1 MEQTRRI
8 NGKDKM
14 TKRAYISVFDKTGIV
29 EFAKKLVSA
38 GYEIVSTGGTF
49 DLLEKNGVSA
59 MESADITGFRELIGG
74 KVKSLHPKI
83 FAGILADAKERVDLL
98 NGLKGGEN
106 AGAGKEECAGAEPFD
121 LVCVNLYPF
130 EKYKGKDVNIET
142 LVKNIDI
149 GGVALL
155 RAGAKNYD
163 NVTVISDIEDYKID
177 IENIDLKTREK
188 LALKAFSRTSKYD
201 FEILSELSKR
211 FENEDGEE
219 KEEDG
224 STTGVMPE
232 YDNFSLTKTKDLR
245 YGENP
250 HQSAALYK
258 YGEQIEYEF
267 LNGKEFSYNNIMD
280 ATAALNIIAEFY
292 DVNAAVI
299 IKHTNPCGA
308 ALGKTLLDAWEKA
321 LDCDPLSAFGGIVA
335 FSRKVD
341 LEIAKRLTSMF
352 LEVVIAPDFD
362 DEAVCELKRKK
373 NLRVVKLITPLKLY
387 AGFAEKEIKFTPFGA
402 LMQEKDTKELDPET
416 FKTVTK
422 AKPTQEMIEDMVF
435 AFKIA
440 KHLKSNA
447 IVVAKDLR
455 TLGLCGGQTSRVG
468 SVEIALRRVCDSAKG
483 AVIASDGFFPATDNI
498 EVAAQERVA
507 GIIQP
512 GGSIKDPDVIK
523 LADKLNL
530 VMVTTGIRHFR
541 H

>member
-1 MEQTRRI
+1 M
-8 NGKDKM
+8 
-14 TKRAYISVFDKTGIV
+14 KRAYISVFDKTGIV
-29 EFAKKLVSA
+29 EFAAKLVKA

-49 DLLEKNGVSA
+49 DLLNKNGIKAV
-59 MESADITGFRELIGG
+59 ESADITGFRELIGG

-83 FAGILADAKERVDLL
+83 FAGILANLKER
-98 NGLKGGEN
+98 
-106 AGAGKEECAGAEPFD
+106 EELQKADCKPFD

-130 EKYKGKDVNIET
+130 EDYKGKEVEIET

-155 RAGAKNYD
+155 RAGAKNYE
-163 NVTVISDIEDYKID
+163 NVVVISDVEDYDID

-188 LALKAFSRTSKYD
+188 LAVKAFNRTSKYD
-201 FEILSELSKR
+201 FEIMTELQNRFEAENDDIESESPLQENEVFYLSKI
-211 FENEDGEE
+211 
-219 KEEDG
+219 
-224 STTGVMPE
+224 
-232 YDNFSLTKTKDLR
+232 KDLR

-250 HQSAALYK
+250 HQAAALYDYDK
-258 YGEQIEYEF
+258 TVDYEF
-267 LNGKEFSYNNIMD
+267 LNGKEFSYNNILD
-280 ATAALNIIAEFY
+280 ATAALNIAAEFF
-292 DVNAAVI
+292 DVNTCVI
-299 IKHTNPCGA
+299 IKHTNPCGV
-308 ALGKTLLDAWEKA
+308 ALGKTLLEAWQKA

-335 FSRKVD
+335 FTRPVD
-341 LEIAKRLTSMF
+341 LEIAKNLTAMF
-352 LEVVIAPDFD
+352 LEVVIAPDFT
-362 DEAVCELKRKK
+362 DEAVEELKKKK
-373 NLRVVKLITPLKLY
+373 NLRVVKLLTPLDKYLKFTQKEVKL
-387 AGFAEKEIKFTPFGA
+387 TPFGA
-402 LMQEKDTKELDPET
+402 LLQEKDSKELNPET

-422 AKPTQEMIEDMVF
+422 EKPTQEMIEDMVF
-435 AFKIA
+435 AFKVC

-483 AVIASDGFFPATDNI
+483 SVIASDGFFPAVDNI

-507 GIIQP
+507 GVIQP

-523 LADKLNL
+523 TADKLGL